1 MATPLDP
8 DRWSDFASPKP
19 PTPAP
24 ARASSAQRTSAAGTD
39 GQRWW
44 QIGDVLESLTLG
56 GVVSFVV
63 QSAQSSSSGAD
74 SDTGG
79 RSGREMAAHELRT
92 ISVGGDGR
100 IDWPVGKTVRCD
112 VLLELLREV
121 TLEQSL
127 PPVVART
134 ILARPAPS
142 LDRMVDLLAEFANI
156 GELAAGARREEK
168 GSSPT
173 QPSPAAR
180 RRLITA
186 ATSALPATA
195 LPATAG
201 PPTTAAPPRRY
212 VVAGGAVAL
221 GLLTIVAV
229 LAGGA
234 SASPQASVA
243 PSPANSNVDPVAT
256 GTGDPRALG
265 TGDPRALGTGAPISW
280 AGVLAELDRQRQQY
294 FAAGDT
300 ASLAAYAKSGSP
312 AQARDSAAQRELRA
326 LGARA
331 SGMVSKIVTVKSVAV
346 NTDVAELDVTD
357 ELSGYQIVRIDTGAV
372 IETRPARPVAT
383 WRVNLERVGERWQL
397 VDSRAV

>member
-19 PTPAP
+19 PTRAP
-24 ARASSAQRTSAAGTD
+24 THTSPAQRTSAAGTD
-39 GQRWW
+39 GQRGW

-56 GVVSFVV
+56 GAVSFVV
-63 QSAQSSSSGAD
+63 QSAQSSSAGAD

-79 RSGREMAAHELRT
+79 RSGREMTAHELRT
-92 ISVGGDGR
+92 VSVGGDGR

-121 TLEQSL
+121 TREQSL

-156 GELAAGARREEK
+156 GELAAGAIREEK
-168 GSSPT
+168 GSSTT

-180 RRLITA
+180 RRLVTAVTA
-186 ATSALPATA
+186 APPAA
-195 LPATAG
+195 APPAAE
-201 PPTTAAPPRRY
+201 PPRRY
-212 VVAGGAVAL
+212 VVAGGAGAL

-243 PSPANSNVDPVAT
+243 PSPTNSNVDPVAT
-256 GTGDPRALG
+256 GTGDPRAVG
-265 TGDPRALGTGAPISW
+265 IAAPISW

-300 ASLAAYAKSGSP
+300 ASLASYAKSGSP

-346 NTDVAELDVTD
+346 DTDVAELDVTD

-397 VDSRAV
+397 VDSREL